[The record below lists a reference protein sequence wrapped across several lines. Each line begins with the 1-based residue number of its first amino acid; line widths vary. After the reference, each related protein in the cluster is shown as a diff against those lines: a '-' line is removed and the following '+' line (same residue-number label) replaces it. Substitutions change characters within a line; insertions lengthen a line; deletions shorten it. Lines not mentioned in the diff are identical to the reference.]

1 MKRISVMLNA
11 ILATTALT
19 AMAAPVTS
27 DMQGEVIAKARQ
39 SDKGVIMVLAPRGD
53 VAAEAAFLLATQ
65 IKQNPGFAPLLVIA
79 EREKLQHYMHPLAL
93 TGESLPAVVFF
104 DKSGREL
111 NRVIAAQPAGGAQQ
125 RMLTAALR

>member
-11 ILATTALT
+11 IIATTALT
-19 AMAAPVTS
+19 AGAAPVTS
-27 DMQGEVIAKARQ
+27 TIHNEVIAKAEQ

-53 VAAEAAFLLATQ
+53 VAAEAAFLLAAQ
-65 IKQNPGFAPLLVIA
+65 IKQNPGYAPLLVIA
-79 EREKLQHYMHPLAL
+79 ERAKLQDYMQPLAL

-111 NRVIAAQPAGGAQQ
+111 NRVIAAQPAAGAQQ

>member
-19 AMAAPVTS
+19 AVAAPVTS

-79 EREKLQHYMHPLAL
+79 ERDKLQNYMQPLAL

-111 NRVIAAQPAGGAQQ
+111 NRVIAAQPATGAQQ

>member
-11 ILATTALT
+11 IIATTALT
-19 AMAAPVTS
+19 AGAAPVTS
-27 DMQGEVIAKARQ
+27 TIHNEVIAKAQQ

-53 VAAEAAFLLATQ
+53 VAAEAAFLLAAQ
-65 IKQNPGFAPLLVIA
+65 IKQNPGYAPLLVIA
-79 EREKLQHYMHPLAL
+79 ERAKLQDYMQPLAL

-111 NRVIAAQPAGGAQQ
+111 NRVIAAQPAVGAQQ

>member
-11 ILATTALT
+11 IIATTVLA
-19 AMAAPVTS
+19 ANAAPVTS
-27 DMQGEVIAKARQ
+27 TIHNEVIAKAEQ

-53 VAAEAAFLLATQ
+53 VAAEAAFLLAAQ
-65 IKQNPGFAPLLVIA
+65 IKQNPGYAPLLVIA
-79 EREKLQHYMHPLAL
+79 ERAKLQDYMQPLAL

-111 NRVIAAQPAGGAQQ
+111 NRVIAAQPAAGAQQ

>member
-11 ILATTALT
+11 IIATTALT
-19 AMAAPVTS
+19 AGAAPMTS
-27 DMQGEVIAKARQ
+27 IIHNEVIAKAQQ

-53 VAAEAAFLLATQ
+53 VAADAAFLLAAQ
-65 IKQNPGFAPLLVIA
+65 IKQNPGYAPLLVIA
-79 EREKLQHYMHPLAL
+79 ERAKLQDYMQPLAL

-111 NRVIAAQPAGGAQQ
+111 NRVIAAQPAAGAQQ

>member
-19 AMAAPVTS
+19 AVAAPSTS
-27 DMQGEVIAKARQ
+27 AIHGEVMAKAQ
-39 SDKGVIMVLAPRGD
+39 KSDKGVIMVLAPRGD

-65 IKQNPGFAPLLVIA
+65 IKQNPGYVPLLVIA
-79 EREKLQHYMHPLAL
+79 ERGKLQSYMQPLAL

-111 NRVIAAQPAGGAQQ
+111 NRVIAAQPAVGAQQ

>member
-11 ILATTALT
+11 IIATTVL
-19 AMAAPVTS
+19 AANATPVTS
-27 DMQGEVIAKARQ
+27 TIHNEVIAKAEQ

-53 VAAEAAFLLATQ
+53 VAAEAAFLLAAQ
-65 IKQNPGFAPLLVIA
+65 IKQNPGYAPLLVIA
-79 EREKLQHYMHPLAL
+79 ERAKLQDYMQPLAL

-111 NRVIAAQPAGGAQQ
+111 NRVIAAQPAAGAQQ

>member
-11 ILATTALT
+11 IIATTALT
-19 AMAAPVTS
+19 AGAAPVASTIHN
-27 DMQGEVIAKARQ
+27 EVIAKAQQ

-53 VAAEAAFLLATQ
+53 VAADAAFLLAAQ
-65 IKQNPGFAPLLVIA
+65 IKQNPGYAPLLVIA
-79 EREKLQHYMHPLAL
+79 ERTKLQNYMQPLAL

-104 DKSGREL
+104 DKSGREV
-111 NRVIAAQPAGGAQQ
+111 NRVIAAQPAAGTQQ